1 MIEIGAIRKS
11 NSPWCSAIVLVKK
24 KDGSL
29 RFCIDLRR
37 LNERTIKDSH
47 SLPRIDDSLDFLNGA
62 CHFHVTGPES
72 GLLQVMMDED
82 SIPLTAF
89 SAGPLGFYECVR
101 MPFGL
106 CNAPATFQRLMESC
120 LGISI

>member
-47 SLPRIDDSLDFLNGA
+47 SLPRIDQF
-62 CHFHVTGPES
+62 
-72 GLLQVMMDED
+72 
-82 SIPLTAF
+82 
-89 SAGPLGFYECVR
+89 
-101 MPFGL
+101 FGL
-106 CNAPATFQRLMESC
+106 S
-120 LGISI
+120 